1 MPGPDHS
8 RTRTALHRAGVALL
22 GAVLLTGCG
31 TRLEDAAIRRA
42 AGLDTQDAGFA
53 GQTSASEGAAG
64 AGTTAEAPGL
74 AAQGA
79 AAVAP
84 TAAAN
89 TPVAGAGSSAT
100 VGLAASARSAGSAGG
115 SAKTATGA
123 AAPLAAT
130 GTRAA
135 GSSPATAGSSSQA
148 AAAPGAGPG
157 VNPGSGAAVPAART
171 PVVLGHV
178 GDYSGVIGTVLKGGN
193 VMAQVVARYMNDHGG
208 LDGHPVQL
216 VTADAGGDP
225 ARALSLVR
233 DMVETKGAVAF
244 VGNAWVFSGY
254 GPREYLETHKIP
266 VIGGDSTTR
275 VWFQSPVYFP
285 SSASFPAISFGAL
298 KQLVDIGKKKV
309 GILYCVEAEQCKVW
323 RDTAVAKAAS
333 VGAQI
338 VYDAQVSLAQPDFTA
353 ECVTAQRNGAEGI
366 MVGMDSPSVLRFAR
380 ACAQQGYK
388 PQLVNATLAVIEA
401 AAKEEVTQGMLA
413 VVGTFP
419 HMVED
424 TAEARAYHAAIKQYS
439 PSLDSSP
446 TTTTVWTAGALLRAV
461 GQKMPDKVTSA
472 DFFAGLY
479 GIKNNTLGG
488 LVGPLTFNE
497 GRAASP
503 INCVFGLKVV
513 DHKYTAPA
521 GSQQQCF

>member
-1 MPGPDHS
+1 
-8 RTRTALHRAGVALL
+8 
-22 GAVLLTGCG
+22 
-31 TRLEDAAIRRA
+31 
-42 AGLDTQDAGFA
+42 
-53 GQTSASEGAAG
+53 
-64 AGTTAEAPGL
+64 
-74 AAQGA
+74 
-79 AAVAP
+79 
-84 TAAAN
+84 
-89 TPVAGAGSSAT
+89 
-100 VGLAASARSAGSAGG
+100 
-115 SAKTATGA
+115 
-123 AAPLAAT
+123 
-130 GTRAA
+130 
-135 GSSPATAGSSSQA
+135 
-148 AAAPGAGPG
+148 
-157 VNPGSGAAVPAART
+157 
-171 PVVLGHV
+171 LGHI

-193 VMAQVVARYMNDHGG
+193 VMAQVAARYINDHGG
-208 LDGHPVQL
+208 LGGHPVQL
-216 VTADAGGDP
+216 IAADAGGDP

-233 DMVETKGAVAF
+233 DMVETRGAVAF
-244 VGNAWVFSGY
+244 LGNMWVFSGY

-275 VWFQSPVYFP
+275 VWFESPFYFP

-298 KQLVDIGKKKV
+298 KSLVDVGKKKV
-309 GILYCVEAEQCKVW
+309 GIVYCVEAEQCKTW

-353 ECVTAQRNGAEGI
+353 ECVSAQRNGAEGV

-401 AAKEEVTQGMLA
+401 AAKDDLTQGMLA

-419 HMVED
+419 HMAED
-424 TAEARAYHAAIKQYS
+424 TAEAREYHAAIKQYS

-446 TTTTVWTAGALLRAV
+446 TTTTVWTAGALLRAI
-461 GQKMPDKVTSA
+461 GQKLPDKVTSA
-472 DFFAGLY
+472 DFFPGLY

-503 INCVFGLKVV
+503 INCVFQLKVV
-513 DHKYTAPA
+513 DHRFTAPA